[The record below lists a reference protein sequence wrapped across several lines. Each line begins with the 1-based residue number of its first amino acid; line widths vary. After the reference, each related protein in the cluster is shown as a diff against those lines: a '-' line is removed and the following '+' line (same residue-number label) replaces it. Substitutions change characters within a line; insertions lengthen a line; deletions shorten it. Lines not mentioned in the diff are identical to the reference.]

1 MDDQVVLYL
10 MPHKIQK
17 KRYDDMKKAAK
28 CRKFTI
34 VDDFSPE
41 VTHIVTEFETQEQ
54 AVRHIGL
61 NTTEENNEESPE
73 FLKISWFTQSIKARK
88 PVEIQDHHRLLRN
101 TQEETQLEILQKY
114 AEMKDENHDYS
125 RALAFR
131 RASCVVK
138 SFPVTVT
145 NVNQL
150 NGINHVGPHSK
161 RVIGELLDGYCDE
174 INRIVNEEWFEKMK
188 VNLY

>member
-1 MDDQVVLYL
+1 MSTVAEGEL
-10 MPHKIQK
+10 
-17 KRYDDMKKAAK
+17 
-28 CRKFTI
+28 CFT
-34 VDDFSPE
+34 
-41 VTHIVTEFETQEQ
+41 
-54 AVRHIGL
+54 L
-61 NTTEENNEESPE
+61 
-73 FLKISWFTQSIKARK
+73 FLLQ
-88 PVEIQDHHRLLRN
+88 
-101 TQEETQLEILQKY
+101 TQLEILQKY

-161 RVIGELLDGYCDE
+161 RVIGVSKTIIDH
-174 INRIVNEEWFEKMK
+174 
-188 VNLY
+188 